1 MISVDM
7 LECGVVYLNSQWS
20 KCAPCMS
27 ERIAGSNLSELDG
40 EMGHGWERDVSVRLC
55 WVSVCTPVDLHYFWQ
70 QNVTYA
76 AR

>member
-1 MISVDM
+1 MNSVDM

-20 KCAPCMS
+20 KCVPCMS